1 MKAKKILIVEDDAF
15 SRGVMEKLLQSS
27 GYETR
32 ACADAEEA
40 VTCLNRE
47 PFTILITDFR
57 MPGMNGF
64 ELIQKARLIQPEL
77 KTILMTGLVNE
88 EVKEKST
95 AEEIDGLFPKPIT
108 WEKMLAF
115 LDLLSGPKR
124 IGSNHYSQGSIKSKG
139 RPFFRGIALVFI
151 LFLLTLFNIH
161 YSEAKEPLYAQY
173 RPTFRS
179 DMQRDCSKS
188 LSTLLTEEQL
198 NALSNLQ
205 NSFYAEAAPIRRDL
219 MTSNIEFRQFIS
231 NPKVEPKVLFDR
243 QKKILEL
250 QSRLESLSLSYQMK
264 AKSIFTNEQLERL
277 PWDCTLDMG
286 TGLGISVGIG
296 RGPRRGPHW

>member
-32 ACADAEEA
+32 SCADAEEA

-47 PFTILITDFR
+47 PFNILITDLR

-88 EVKEKST
+88 EVKEKAM
-95 AEEIDGLFPKPIT
+95 AEEIDGLFLKPIA

-179 DMQRDCSKS
+179 DIQRNCSKS

-198 NALSNLQ
+198 NALRNLQ
-205 NSFYAEAAPIRRDL
+205 NSFYAEAAPIRREL
-219 MTSNIEFRQFIS
+219 MMSNIEFRQFIS

-250 QSRLESLSLSYQMK
+250 QSKLENLSLSYQMR

-277 PWDCTLDMG
+277 PRDCTLDMG
-286 TGLGISVGIG
+286 TGSGISVGIG